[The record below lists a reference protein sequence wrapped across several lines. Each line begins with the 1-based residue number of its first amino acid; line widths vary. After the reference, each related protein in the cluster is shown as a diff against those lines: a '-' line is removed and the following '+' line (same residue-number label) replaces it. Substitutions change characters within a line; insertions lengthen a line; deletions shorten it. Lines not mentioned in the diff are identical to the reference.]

1 MECNLWKL
9 QVGVHAAHSQS
20 EALKPGGQSL
30 PSHNESGTS
39 LPGWLIG
46 DAKACHVLVVLK
58 VGAPLKHH
66 KGFKYVKYVKTA
78 IPWISWDDFT
88 SMLGSAWPH
97 GSSIFRKNLL
107 WPWPKT
113 SCEASWTLVSH
124 AQSMTL
130 RVTGWWNE
138 LFAEYMSTKES
149 TAISC
154 CLAGFLNPSPF
165 LACAQLGDESHLP
178 DTSCANVFLPST
190 ALTNCSLC
198 SSAARDKRLINKQI
212 HQRWSLG
219 SFGTCAYCALC
230 FPPFHFEINQRLL
243 HADHPRNQDRQSLPV
258 LNIWKPP

>member
-1 MECNLWKL
+1 MYICIINICIYIHIYIIWYKYIYIFDINKYIYISTYIYILFIYIYILYIYIPKNSNVECNLWKL

-107 WPWPKT
+107 WPWPQNIL
-113 SCEASWTLVSH
+113 W
-124 AQSMTL
+124 
-130 RVTGWWNE
+130 
-138 LFAEYMSTKES
+138 
-149 TAISC
+149 
-154 CLAGFLNPSPF
+154 GFLN
-165 LACAQLGDESHLP
+165 LG
-178 DTSCANVFLPST
+178 
-190 ALTNCSLC
+190 
-198 SSAARDKRLINKQI
+198 
-212 HQRWSLG
+212 
-219 SFGTCAYCALC
+219 
-230 FPPFHFEINQRLL
+230 
-243 HADHPRNQDRQSLPV
+243 
-258 LNIWKPP
+258 